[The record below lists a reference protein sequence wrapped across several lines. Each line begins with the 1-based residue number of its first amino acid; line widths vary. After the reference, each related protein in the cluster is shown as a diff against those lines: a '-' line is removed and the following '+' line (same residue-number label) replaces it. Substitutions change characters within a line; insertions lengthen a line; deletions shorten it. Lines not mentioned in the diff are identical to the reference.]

1 MSSYKVNDIIT
12 EVRIA
17 IDQNMDDEKLIALS
31 DVNALSLAEIIQSK
45 IIDAAQLMLYNAPL
59 NMCGKGTDF
68 SDESS
73 FTHTEEGL
81 GDGTQ
86 YTIVYSLNL
95 PPDFLRLASFRIF
108 GWKRLLREIMTPED
122 PRYIL
127 LRSQFG
133 GMVGH
138 LSHPYLVQ
146 VGNRLQIY
154 GCSTTDAKIT
164 EAFYHPIPKINTDS
178 DEKKTKTIDIPP
190 LLYRS
195 VIYMT
200 AYLTSISFGAEQ
212 QARRLLS
219 LAKNLAGINEQQ
231 TLTPPANG

>member
-1 MSSYKVNDIIT
+1 MSTYKVNDIIT
-12 EVRIA
+12 EARIA
-17 IDQNMDDEKLIALS
+17 IDQNMDDEKLIELS
-31 DVNALSLAEIIQSK
+31 DVNALSLASIIQSK
-45 IIDAAQLMLYNAPL
+45 IIDASQLMLYNAPL
-59 NMCGKGTDF
+59 NMCGRGIDF
-68 SDESS
+68 SNESS
-73 FTHTEEGL
+73 FGCSEEGL

-86 YTIVYSLNL
+86 YTIVYSMNL
-95 PPDFLRLASFRIF
+95 PSDFLRLASFRIL
-108 GWKRLLREIMTPED
+108 GWKRLLRETITPED
-122 PRYIL
+122 PRYTLI
-127 LRSQFG
+127 RSQFG

-154 GCSTTDAKIT
+154 GCTTKEAKIT
-164 EAFYHPIPKINTDS
+164 DAFYHPIPKITTGADDN
-178 DEKKTKTIDIPP
+178 KTRTIDIPP

-200 AYLTSISFGAEQ
+200 AYLTSVSFGAEQ

-231 TLTPPANG
+231 ILTPPANG